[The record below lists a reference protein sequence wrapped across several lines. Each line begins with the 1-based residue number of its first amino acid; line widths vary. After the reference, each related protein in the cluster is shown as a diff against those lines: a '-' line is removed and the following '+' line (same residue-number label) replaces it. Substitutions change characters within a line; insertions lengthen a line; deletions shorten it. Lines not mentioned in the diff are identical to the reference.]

1 MKQHS
6 RHVRFPSLL
15 ALSSKGGGE
24 EVSLREFHAN
34 DMETPVH
41 LSINAPYIHQ
51 KFVIIAFK

>member
-6 RHVRFPSLL
+6 RHVRFPHSLL
-15 ALSSKGGGE
+15 SPPKGEGE
-24 EVSLREFHAN
+24 EVSLREFRAN

-51 KFVIIAFK
+51 IFVIITLK